1 MRRNGNAMAT
11 VPPSGSP
18 ATARHRPGRCAG
30 SNRFSNA
37 LPSSPVRELRRSLD
51 ELVVRKGELAQ
62 CNGGRPVDGDEEQ
75 QSAAVA
81 VCDGATGDGAE
92 QSGDAAPST
101 SEADPADVDA
111 DDAATDD
118 AETDDAETDDAETD
132 GDVAG
137 DADGAVLDEATD
149 EPDTADAAV
158 VFAKQSGSAPRRLD
172 PYLRRGVIAL
182 VAVGAV
188 ALAVSA
194 VAWIVPSLDSA
205 NRRFIEEAQSHGHTI
220 APGEQQMLVL
230 SAARKVC
237 VRKVTHDT
245 IRERRSTALSS
256 AELAAVGAV
265 FGPRTRDFTAL
276 ALDTY
281 CSR

>member
-1 MRRNGNAMAT
+1 M
-11 VPPSGSP
+11 
-18 ATARHRPGRCAG
+18 
-30 SNRFSNA
+30 
-37 LPSSPVRELRRSLD
+37 
-51 ELVVRKGELAQ
+51 
-62 CNGGRPVDGDEEQ
+62 DGDEEQ

-81 VCDGATGDGAE
+81 VCDGATEDGAE
-92 QSGDAAPST
+92 QSGDAAPPTIEEEPGAAGSAMAVP
-101 SEADPADVDA
+101 ADPADVDT

-118 AETDDAETDDAETD
+118 VEEAVPGETPGGSADVEVD
-132 GDVAG
+132 GPALVDIG
-137 DADGAVLDEATD
+137 DCEATE
-149 EPDTADAAV
+149 EPDAADDAAV
-158 VFAKQSGSAPRRLD
+158 LVGAELVGSAPRRLG

-182 VAVGAV
+182 VAVGVV

-194 VAWIVPSLDSA
+194 FAWVVPSLDGA
-205 NRRFIEEAQSHGHTI
+205 NRRFIEEAQSHGHAI
-220 APGEQQMLVL
+220 APGEQEMLVL

-237 VRKVTHDT
+237 DRKVTHET
-245 IRERRSTALSS
+245 IRERRSTALTS

>member
-1 MRRNGNAMAT
+1 
-11 VPPSGSP
+11 
-18 ATARHRPGRCAG
+18 
-30 SNRFSNA
+30 
-37 LPSSPVRELRRSLD
+37 
-51 ELVVRKGELAQ
+51 
-62 CNGGRPVDGDEEQ
+62 VDGDEEQ

-81 VCDGATGDGAE
+81 VCDGAMGDGAE

-101 SEADPADVDA
+101 IEEEPRAAGSAMAVPADPAYVDT

-118 AETDDAETDDAETD
+118 AATDDVEEAVPDETPGESADVEDDGPALVD
-132 GDVAG
+132 IGDH
-137 DADGAVLDEATD
+137 EATE
-149 EPDTADAAV
+149 EPDAADAAAV
-158 VFAKQSGSAPRRLD
+158 LVGAELVGSAPRRLGT
-172 PYLRRGVIAL
+172 YLRRGVIAL
-182 VAVGAV
+182 VAVGVV

-194 VAWIVPSLDSA
+194 FAWVVPSLDGA
-205 NRRFIEEAQSHGHTI
+205 NRRFIEEAQSHGHAI

-237 VRKVTHDT
+237 DRKVTHET
-245 IRERRSTALSS
+245 IRERRSTALTS

>member
-1 MRRNGNAMAT
+1 M
-11 VPPSGSP
+11 
-18 ATARHRPGRCAG
+18 
-30 SNRFSNA
+30 
-37 LPSSPVRELRRSLD
+37 
-51 ELVVRKGELAQ
+51 
-62 CNGGRPVDGDEEQ
+62 DGDEEQ

-81 VCDGATGDGAE
+81 VCDGAMGDGAE

-101 SEADPADVDA
+101 IEEEPGAAGSAMAVPADPAYVDT

-118 AETDDAETDDAETD
+118 AATDDVEEAVPDETPGESADVEDDGPALVD
-132 GDVAG
+132 IGDC
-137 DADGAVLDEATD
+137 EATV
-149 EPDTADAAV
+149 EPDAAGAAAGLV
-158 VFAKQSGSAPRRLD
+158 GAELVGSAPRRLGT
-172 PYLRRGVIAL
+172 YLRRGVIAL
-182 VAVGAV
+182 VAVGVV

-194 VAWIVPSLDSA
+194 FAWVVPSLDGA

-237 VRKVTHDT
+237 DRKVTHET
-245 IRERRSTALSS
+245 IRERRSTALTS

>member
-1 MRRNGNAMAT
+1 
-11 VPPSGSP
+11 
-18 ATARHRPGRCAG
+18 
-30 SNRFSNA
+30 
-37 LPSSPVRELRRSLD
+37 
-51 ELVVRKGELAQ
+51 
-62 CNGGRPVDGDEEQ
+62 VDGDEEQ

-101 SEADPADVDA
+101 SEAGPADVDA
-111 DDAATDD
+111 EAAAAEATEDAATDGADEAVSDETPGEGADVED
-118 AETDDAETDDAETD
+118 AGPAVV
-132 GDVAG
+132 DV
-137 DADGAVLDEATD
+137 GADEATD
-149 EPDTADAAV
+149 QPDAVDAAAGLV
-158 VFAKQSGSAPRRLD
+158 GAELVGPAPRRLD
-172 PYLRRGVIAL
+172 PYLRRGIVAL

-194 VAWIVPSLDSA
+194 VTWIFPSLDGA

-220 APGEQQMLVL
+220 APGEQQVLVL

-237 VRKVTHDT
+237 DRKVTHDT

-256 AELAAVGAV
+256 EELAAVGAV

-276 ALDTY
+276 ALETY

>member
-1 MRRNGNAMAT
+1 
-11 VPPSGSP
+11 
-18 ATARHRPGRCAG
+18 
-30 SNRFSNA
+30 
-37 LPSSPVRELRRSLD
+37 
-51 ELVVRKGELAQ
+51 
-62 CNGGRPVDGDEEQ
+62 VDGDEEQ

-81 VCDGATGDGAE
+81 VCDGAMGDGAE

-101 SEADPADVDA
+101 IEEEPRAAGSAMAVPADPADPADVDT

-118 AETDDAETDDAETD
+118 AATDDAATDDVEEAVPDETPGESADVEDD
-132 GDVAG
+132 GPALVDIG
-137 DADGAVLDEATD
+137 DCEATV
-149 EPDTADAAV
+149 EPDAAGAAAGLV
-158 VFAKQSGSAPRRLD
+158 GAELVGSAPRRLGT
-172 PYLRRGVIAL
+172 YLRQGVIAL
-182 VAVGAV
+182 VAVGVV

-194 VAWIVPSLDSA
+194 FAWVVPSLDGA

-237 VRKVTHDT
+237 DRKFTHET
-245 IRERRSTALSS
+245 IRERRSTALTS

>member
-1 MRRNGNAMAT
+1 M
-11 VPPSGSP
+11 
-18 ATARHRPGRCAG
+18 
-30 SNRFSNA
+30 
-37 LPSSPVRELRRSLD
+37 
-51 ELVVRKGELAQ
+51 
-62 CNGGRPVDGDEEQ
+62 DGDEEQ

-101 SEADPADVDA
+101 SEAGPADVDA
-111 DDAATDD
+111 EAAAAEATEDAATD
-118 AETDDAETDDAETD
+118 
-132 GDVAG
+132 G
-137 DADGAVLDEATD
+137 ADEAVSDEATD
-149 EPDTADAAV
+149 QPDAVDAAAGLV
-158 VFAKQSGSAPRRLD
+158 GAELVGPAPRRLD
-172 PYLRRGVIAL
+172 PYLRRGIVAL

-194 VAWIVPSLDSA
+194 VAWIFPSLDGA

-220 APGEQQMLVL
+220 APGEQQVLVL

-237 VRKVTHDT
+237 DRKVTHDT

-256 AELAAVGAV
+256 EELAAVGAV

-276 ALDTY
+276 ALETY

>member
-1 MRRNGNAMAT
+1 M
-11 VPPSGSP
+11 
-18 ATARHRPGRCAG
+18 
-30 SNRFSNA
+30 
-37 LPSSPVRELRRSLD
+37 
-51 ELVVRKGELAQ
+51 
-62 CNGGRPVDGDEEQ
+62 DGDEEQ

-101 SEADPADVDA
+101 IEEEPGAAGSAMAVPADPADPADVA
-111 DDAATDD
+111 PMTSRPMTPRPMTSKRRYPTRLPAKAPTSRTT
-118 AETDDAETDDAETD
+118 APPSSTSVTARRRS
-132 GDVAG
+132 
-137 DADGAVLDEATD
+137 
-149 EPDTADAAV
+149 EPDAADAAAV
-158 VFAKQSGSAPRRLD
+158 LVGAEQVGSAPRRLGR
-172 PYLRRGVIAL
+172 YLRRGVIAL
-182 VAVGAV
+182 VAVGVV

-194 VAWIVPSLDSA
+194 FAWVVPSLDSA
-205 NRRFIEEAQSHGHTI
+205 NRRFIEEAQSHGHAI

-237 VRKVTHDT
+237 DRKFTHET
-245 IRERRSTALSS
+245 IRERRSTALTS